1 MLRWLLEFGN
11 TSLEKNLRLKSW
23 DYLLFLSVVS
33 LLHDLRLA
41 IIEETVSLT

>member
-23 DYLLFLSVVS
+23 DYLLFLSVS